1 MWGRSLVGLE
11 CVIVACA
18 ACSGTAIVDG
28 ENSATGGG
36 DVTTTGTNTTGTT
49 GTTSTGTT
57 GTTTVVPTTCGSVEA
72 CCDAACKHVES
83 LACWQAGDECE
94 CGVFGGPGCNNA
106 WSALLQ
112 CLVDKLPGSLQ
123 CIDGTPNVVCGY
135 CDAQIAQAE
144 MACGQP
150 FPCSFE

>member
-1 MWGRSLVGLE
+1 M
-11 CVIVACA
+11 VACA
-18 ACSGTAIVDG
+18 ACGGTAIVDG

-36 DVTTTGTNTTGTT
+36 DVTTTGTNTTGTNTT
-49 GTTSTGTT
+49 GTNTTGTNTTGTT
-57 GTTTVVPTTCGSVEA
+57 GTTTVVPTTCGSVDA

-94 CGVFGGPGCNNA
+94 CGVLSGGPPGCDNA
-106 WSALLQ
+106 WVALLQ

-123 CIDGTPNVVCGY
+123 CIGGTPNVVCGY
-135 CDAQIAQAE
+135 CNAQIAQLE
-144 MACGQP
+144 MACGQA